1 MARNVYVSG
10 RANIYE
16 AIKIFSKLRDKFPK
30 GSKEREEIE
39 DGLRQLYRGQY
50 LNEEQLKAMYQL
62 GYIDSPVKGWLDDDF
77 DD

>member
-10 RANIYE
+10 RTNIYQ
-16 AIKIFSKLRDKFPK
+16 AIRIFQDLRDTFPV
-30 GSKEREEIE
+30 GSSERLTIE

-62 GYIDSPVKGWLDDDF
+62 GYIDGPIKGWLDDDF
-77 DD
+77 E